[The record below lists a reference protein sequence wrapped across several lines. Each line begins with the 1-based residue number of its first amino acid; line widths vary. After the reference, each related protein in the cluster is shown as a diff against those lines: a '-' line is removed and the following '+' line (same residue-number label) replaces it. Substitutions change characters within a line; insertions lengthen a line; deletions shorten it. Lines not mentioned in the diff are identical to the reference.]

1 METSWLT
8 NSMSKATMC
17 CLRSSRCLMRKS
29 CESVGEWRDAICV
42 AAAKRESVVWW
53 TIWWARSSKT
63 VDWEGC

>member
-1 METSWLT
+1 
-8 NSMSKATMC
+8 
-17 CLRSSRCLMRKS
+17 MRKS